1 MWGTAFFPL
10 KIALLLILVTAF
22 TSTICGVYRETV
34 CIVTTVTAT
43 TISKLIV
50 FLILYL
56 YDHDNINVVYV
67 RQWLPFHASIILSNE
82 LAQGSKDKMR

>member
-1 MWGTAFFPL
+1 MGNGILPTENSTALNF
-10 KIALLLILVTAF
+10 
-22 TSTICGVYRETV
+22 SY
-34 CIVTTVTAT
+34 CIYFNNLWVFIEKLCAVTTVTAT